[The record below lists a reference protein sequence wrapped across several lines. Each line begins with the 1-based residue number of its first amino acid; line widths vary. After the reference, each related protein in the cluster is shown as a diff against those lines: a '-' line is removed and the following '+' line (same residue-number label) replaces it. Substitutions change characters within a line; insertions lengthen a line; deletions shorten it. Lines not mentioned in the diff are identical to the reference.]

1 MAVKGAC
8 FMEKWISN
16 LSDEELAFI
25 KVFILSSGSLK
36 KMARYY
42 DVSYPTIRT
51 KTDQLIKKIKR
62 LDDKENKKGFKE
74 QIMNLVIEDEISLQA
89 AEKILALREEEL
101 KK

>member
-1 MAVKGAC
+1 
-8 FMEKWISN
+8 MEKWISN

-36 KMARYY
+36 KMARHY

-62 LDDKENKKGFKE
+62 LDDNENKKGFKE

>member
-1 MAVKGAC
+1 
-8 FMEKWISN
+8 MEKWISN

-25 KVFILSSGSLK
+25 KVFILNSGSLK

-62 LDDKENKKGFKE
+62 LDDNENKKGFKE

-101 KK
+101 KKWIQIH